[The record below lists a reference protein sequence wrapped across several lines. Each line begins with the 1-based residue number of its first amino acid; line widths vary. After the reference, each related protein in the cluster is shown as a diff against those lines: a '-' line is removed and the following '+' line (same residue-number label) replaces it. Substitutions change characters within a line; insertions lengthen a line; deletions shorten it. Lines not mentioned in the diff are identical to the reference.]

1 MNSKLATTLTQYFQ
15 RSDSKTRIEL
25 AREIGISRMYLYEL
39 TSGKRSNVSA
49 KVAASIAKAI
59 GCDIQKLF

>member
-1 MNSKLATTLTQYFQ
+1 MTSKLSKTLTKYFQ

-49 KVAASIAKAI
+49 KIAASIAEAI
-59 GCDIQKLF
+59 GCELKKIV